1 VEPTPFSGAECVCLC
16 SKGGVFPVQQV
27 LVSPW
32 RKSVSAGGD
41 VQRVLQP
48 YASADQDF
56 VHEGQRPY
64 ASADQASPLCW
75 AAVIPQDPTGEPDLT
90 PDSPRSRT
98 PKSRN
103 RNYLARSLGVVLSSS
118 TILANFFNTVCVIGP
133 VMTSP
138 GKTSRLV
145 LVIFLLFVISCIGAL
160 FYYFYV
166 SFLGRVEERKDP
178 EDLPWI
184 RTA

>member
-1 VEPTPFSGAECVCLC
+1 VCLC
-16 SKGGVFPVQQV
+16 SKGCVFAVQQV

-48 YASADQDF
+48 YAAADQDF

-64 ASADQASPLCW
+64 ASADQASPPCW
-75 AAVIPQDPTGEPDLT
+75 AAVILQDPTGEPDLT
-90 PDSPRSRT
+90 PDCARSRT

-166 SFLGRVEERKDP
+166 SSLGRVEGRKDP